1 MELWNFIISELSK
14 NKKVIL
20 IIVVEVNGSSP
31 GKVGFKMAVSES
43 GVLNGSI
50 GGGVMEFNMVEL
62 ARKELK
68 KENIK
73 SFIKRQIHNPDAGTE
88 KSGLICSGE
97 QIHAFIPFD
106 KSSIHTIQQLID
118 CFANGNKGVL
128 TLTNAQFT
136 FEVDK
141 TQDKPINYQYTN
153 ENNWFYSEQMGLLN
167 TLYIFGGGHVSVPL
181 SQVANMLDFRVEI
194 FDNRK
199 DLSTIQANHF
209 AHKKTIVD
217 YSDIAH
223 LVSEGMNSYAVIMTA
238 GHKADQL
245 ILKQLVTKNLKYL
258 GMIGSKNKTKTI
270 FENLLNEGIK
280 QLDLDKVDAPIGL
293 SINSETPAEIAI
305 SIAAKMVQVKN
316 SL

>member
-1 MELWNFIISELSK
+1 MELWNFIKSELSK
-14 NKKVIL
+14 NKKIIL

-43 GVLNGSI
+43 GAINGSI

-68 KENIK
+68 KENLK

-97 QIHAFIPFD
+97 QTHAFIPLD
-106 KSSIHTIQQLID
+106 KLNIETIQHLID
-118 CFANGNKGVL
+118 CFTNGNKGVL
-128 TLTNAQFT
+128 TVTDSQFT
-136 FEVDK
+136 FEIDK

-181 SQVANMLDFRVEI
+181 SQVANMLDFRVEV
-194 FDNRK
+194 FDNRE
-199 DLSTIQANHF
+199 DLSTIQANQF

-217 YSDIAH
+217 YNDIAH
-223 LVSEGMNSYAVIMTA
+223 LVPEGANSYAVIMTA

-245 ILKQLVTKNLKYL
+245 ILKQLVTKTLKYL

-270 FENLLNEGIK
+270 FDNLLNEGIK
-280 QLDLDKVDAPIGL
+280 QEALNKVDAPIGL
-293 SINSETPAEIAI
+293 SINSDTPAEIAI
-305 SIAAKMVQVKN
+305 SIAAKMVQTKN
-316 SL
+316 S